1 MATKNE
7 PATVSEKKP
16 RRSISKQKLY
26 RETVKMMQE
35 LGMGQDTQLG
45 DYLASIKNSM
55 MDDLIGDLD
64 G

>member
-7 PATVSEKKP
+7 PTTVSEKKP

-35 LGMGQDTQLG
+35 LGMGQDTQLE